1 MRFLNNQKIMKSLAV
16 ISFSL
21 ISTFLLFQ
29 TNTVVTSNACPESNS
44 YTSNLIEKV
53 IVEDK
58 YQTFRE
64 DTGLQGLTVQEIVTL
79 VDSTH
84 QDDCQTIR
92 NDGFYTPEPTEQPIS
107 KTYFKSNNNYF
118 SVVHFSDSI
127 PKEEN
132 GTIKI
137 STGPVGAIKVY
148 DHNFNSI
155 KADLIW

>member
-1 MRFLNNQKIMKSLAV
+1 MKSLAV

-21 ISTFLLFQ
+21 ISTCLLIQ
-29 TNTVVTSNACPESNS
+29 PNTVVKSNTCPETNS

-64 DTGLQGLTVQEIVTL
+64 DTGLQGLTAQEIVTL
-79 VDSTH
+79 IDSIH
-84 QDDCQTIR
+84 HEVCQTIR

-107 KTYFKSNNNYF
+107 KTYFKSNHHYF

-148 DHNFNSI
+148 DQNFNSI
-155 KADLIW
+155 KADFIW